1 MAQMIP
7 QYRETQGHGRRKL
20 LTPDEVLRLPHNE
33 MLVIIRGQNILKLT
47 KFDYTKHP
55 MSKDLVPVS
64 ILSYSPQFT
73 YRPVVP
79 VAAMPEKPVG
89 KEEPKPSK
97 FAYGKAKKDSSS
109 NPPPEF

>member
-1 MAQMIP
+1 M
-7 QYRETQGHGRRKL
+7 EH
-20 LTPDEVLRLPHNE
+20 LTPISARIFFMV
-33 MLVIIRGQNILKLT
+33 GT
-47 KFDYTKHP
+47 
-55 MSKDLVPVS
+55 VS
-64 ILSYSPQFT
+64 IVGIVYMTAEVCSYSPQFT